1 MYDEKNNE
9 KIIDKK
15 IINYVDSF
23 FEELH
28 YSKEIESAKEKI
40 ISKLNG
46 EYLIEKRKNKK
57 DAFENIVKK
66 YSSIENMLHCVNIDR
81 KKLDK
86 WYKKDVSMDFNYFK
100 MKLKKER
107 RHIYA
112 TTILGIIAFVYLL
125 QSILYFH
132 SNFLFLFALSLIFLF
147 IDVMVIRKYQNKV
160 EKDVFSVDC
169 YDELEKIFDKYSKRS
184 INWLLI
190 LFLEVFMMLL
200 NFISLKVNSK
210 PDEIIESFNRTLFLL
225 EIVSFFFIKNTLI
238 IKWLN
243 KKIDFENEKKYK
255 KLFKSTIII
264 SSIYWALSVILFYVF
279 EKYFVLNITA
289 FIGILFLIFI
299 IINNF
304 IEIKK
309 IVYHKRSVNKIVV
322 VVVLLLAIVFG
333 GYSLLSRDIWL
344 TQPYINS
351 IPYIYEGNDN
361 ITYNEET
368 GIYTITSNED
378 DFKILQLTDIH
389 LGGSVLSYNKD
400 LKALKAIYKLIDYTK
415 PDLVVV
421 TGDMTFPMGLFS
433 FSFNNTAPVGQFA
446 SFMRNTGVPWAFTY
460 GNHDTEKISIA
471 NSSDLNELYKSLS
484 WKTSKNLIYP
494 YVQPKVNGKSIWGR
508 NNQLIEIRNSD
519 GTLNQALFLID
530 SNAYTGEGMNKYDY
544 IHDDQVK
551 WYKNEI
557 ERLNAEEGKIIS
569 SLGFFHI
576 PLQQYK
582 TAYELYENG
591 SDEVKYFF
599 GSNDEKMINKI
610 CASDYP
616 SKLFDTAVELGS
628 TKGFFCG
635 HDHYNNMSLEYQ
647 GIRLTYGMSIDYLVM
662 PGIARDTKQRGATLI
677 TSHKDSSIDIEQIP
691 LVSIEKYY
699 K

>member
-1 MYDEKNNE
+1 MKKVKEVEFDKN
-9 KIIDKK
+9 IV
-15 IINYVDSF
+15 NYVESF

-28 YSKEIESAKEKI
+28 YSKEIELAKEKI
-40 ISKLNG
+40 IQKIND
-46 EYLIEKRKNKK
+46 EYLKEKEKNKK
-57 DAFENIVKK
+57 NAFKNIVNK
-66 YSSIENMLHCVNIDR
+66 YSSLEDMLKAVSIDS
-81 KKLDK
+81 KKLNK
-86 WYKKDVSMDFNYFK
+86 WYNKDVSMDYNEF
-100 MKLKKER
+100 KKELKNER
-107 RHIYA
+107 KHIYGV
-112 TTILGIIAFVYLL
+112 TILGIIAVAYFL

-132 SNFLFLFALSLIFLF
+132 KSFVFLLILSLIFLG
-147 IDVMVIRKYQNKV
+147 IDILVIKKYRKKPK
-160 EKDVFSVDC
+160 KDIFSVDC
-169 YDELEKIFDKYSKRS
+169 YDELENTFDKYSKRS

-190 LFLEVFMMLL
+190 LFLEVFMMIL

-210 PDEIIESFNRTLFLL
+210 PDEIIETFNKTLFLL
-225 EIVSFFFIKNTLI
+225 EVVTFFFIKDTLI
-238 IKWLN
+238 VNWLN

-264 SSIYWALSVILFYVF
+264 SLIYWVLSIILYYVF

-289 FIGILFLIFI
+289 FIGLLFITYI
-299 IINNF
+299 IINNLTR
-304 IEIKK
+304 IKNM
-309 IVYHKRSVNKIVV
+309 VYHKKKVNKIVV
-322 VVVLLLAIVFG
+322 VVLLIIISLIGV
-333 GYSLLSRDIWL
+333 YTLLSRDIWL

-351 IPYIYEGNDN
+351 VPYIYEGNDK
-361 ITYNEET
+361 ISYDEET
-368 GIYTITSNED
+368 GIYTIISNEE

-389 LGGSVLSYNKD
+389 LGGSVLSYDKD
-400 LKALKAIYKLIDYTK
+400 LKALKAVYKLINYAK

-446 SFMRNTGVPWAFTY
+446 AFMRNTGVPWAFTY
-460 GNHDTEKISIA
+460 GNHDTESMAIS
-471 NSSDLNELYKSLS
+471 SKEDLNDLYKSLS
-484 WKTSKNLIYP
+484 YKTSKNLLYP
-494 YVQPKVNGKSIWGR
+494 YIQPKVDGKQIWGR
-508 NNQLIEIRNSD
+508 NNQLIEVRNSD

-530 SNAYTGEGMNKYDY
+530 SNAYTGEGLNKYDY
-544 IHDDQVK
+544 IHDDQVE

-557 ERLNAEEGKIIS
+557 ERLNKEEGKTIS

-582 TAYELYENG
+582 TAYDLYESG
-591 SDEVKYFF
+591 SDEVKYYF

-635 HDHYNNMSLEYQ
+635 HDHYNNMSLEYK

-677 TSHKDSSIDIEQIP
+677 TSHKDSSVDIKQIP
-691 LVSIEKYY
+691 LTSIE
-699 K
+699 